1 MAIPKRIG
9 EPKEVARHRTV
20 LKNCNRTQLEITASH
35 SILYTRFKERLY
47 TLPPKKT
54 EQLQTEIRST
64 FFFKTDEDLR
74 KLIFEHD
81 FPGYVWGCN
90 E

>member
-9 EPKEVARHRTV
+9 EPKEVSRHRMV
-20 LKNCNRTQLEITASH
+20 LRNCNRQQLEITASH

-54 EQLQTEIRST
+54 EQMQTGRC
-64 FFFKTDEDLR
+64 KR
-74 KLIFEHD
+74 KFGALFSLKQMKI
-81 FPGYVWGCN
+81 
-90 E
+90 